1 MIEIRSKNPPLD
13 EQHVVAL
20 EATMGATI
28 PEPYRTF
35 LLTYN
40 GGSPTPDVIVIDGA
54 PFKSTDIQVFYGIGT
69 IHETSEISWSL
80 EVRTGCLENK
90 LLPIACDSGG
100 NFFVIPLTDEERGS
114 VYYFNVWSGGRP
126 LDPPEPY
133 LVAPDFQSFL
143 DKIRDLTPEELADI
157 EAAVLELTQ

>member
-1 MIEIRSKNPPLD
+1 MIEIRSKNPPLA
-13 EQHVVAL
+13 EKHVVAL

-28 PEPYRTF
+28 PEPYRSF

-40 GGSPTPDVIVIDGA
+40 GGSPKPDVIVIDGA
-54 PFKSTDIQVFYGIGT
+54 PFKGTDLRDFFGIGT
-69 IHETSEISWSL
+69 IHEINEISWHL
-80 EVRTGCLENK
+80 EICTGCLENK
-90 LLPIACDSGG
+90 LLPIASDSGN

-114 VYYFNVWSGGRP
+114 VYYFLVWSGGRP

-157 EAAVLELTQ
+157 EAAVL